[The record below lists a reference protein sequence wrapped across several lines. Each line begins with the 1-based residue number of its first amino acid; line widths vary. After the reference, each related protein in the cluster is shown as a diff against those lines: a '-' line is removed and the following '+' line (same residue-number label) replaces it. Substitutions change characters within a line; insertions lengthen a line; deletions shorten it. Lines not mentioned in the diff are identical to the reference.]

1 MTAGKGLPASYS
13 RNISIAAL
21 LLCASIMV
29 FAVSFSGMLLNHDC
43 ALLLQCGR
51 LISEGSIPFVDHVET
66 NLHMAQYI
74 NVPPVLL
81 SNILGMDVP
90 LVFVAGVLVFTFFSC
105 FVVFLLVRRSGLF
118 RTWTGTVL
126 IASSVLILSLK
137 AFSNG
142 DFGQR
147 EHLFILAWLPFL
159 LVRYSRTRDVGVSI
173 PLALVTGSLAGIMM
187 LCKPS
192 FLAQVV
198 LIEVWM
204 GLRMRGKM
212 TYRTPEMIAVYSV
225 VLVFAVHLL
234 LLPGGL
240 QSPFFTRWIPFIAA
254 GYHSYNASLYDMI
267 RGNLRFWPLFLGG
280 AMLSVLIM
288 LRSRHAARHLLEL
301 LLASSILAV
310 GLFFLQHK
318 GWLYQLFPAFGLVVV
333 LVTGSVAVLYE
344 KYRSSGIAG
353 KSINIA
359 LLLSPV
365 AACLMLTGNSFQYAG
380 SMYSNMNEFL
390 KVIDIY
396 SDPGERIS
404 FISTCV
410 YPKYPTLV
418 YADRLPGTR
427 FLSAF
432 PIALIYS
439 NEAQSEYCD
448 STSFHYRSPSDMTDE
463 EIEFLAELGTDIRT
477 NRPALVFIDTE
488 VSCQGCPTGFKIDD
502 YLIGSGWLDE
512 HMSDYEFLFVQNG
525 FRTYSLN

>member
-1 MTAGKGLPASYS
+1 MTAGYGLSARYS
-13 RNISIAAL
+13 RNIPIAAL
-21 LLCASIMV
+21 SICASIMV
-29 FAVSFSGMLLNHDC
+29 FAVLFSGMLLNHDC

-51 LISEGSIPFVDHVET
+51 LISEGSIPFMDHVET

-74 NVPPVLL
+74 HVPPVLL
-81 SNILGMDVP
+81 SNVLGVNVP
-90 LVFVAGVLVFTFFSC
+90 LVFFAGVLVFTLFSC
-105 FVVFLLVRRSGLF
+105 FAVLLLVRRSGLF
-118 RTWTGTVL
+118 STWTGAVL

-147 EHLFILAWLPFL
+147 EHLFVLAWLPFL
-159 LVRYSRTRDVGVSI
+159 LVRYSRTQDVGVSI
-173 PLALVTGSLAGIMM
+173 PLALVTGLLTGIMM

-192 FLAQVV
+192 FLALVV
-198 LIEVWM
+198 LIEAWM
-204 GLRMRGKM
+204 WIRIRGRR

-234 LLPGGL
+234 LLPGSI
-240 QSPFFTRWIPFIAA
+240 QSPFFTRWVPFIAA
-254 GYHSYNASLYDMI
+254 GYHSYNASLYNMI
-267 RGNLRFWPLFLGG
+267 RGNLRFWLLFLGG
-280 AMLSVLIM
+280 AMLSVLTM
-288 LRSRHAARHLLEL
+288 FRSRQAVRHLLEL
-301 LLASSILAV
+301 MLAASILAV
-310 GLFFLQHK
+310 GFFFLQHK

-333 LVTGSVAVLYE
+333 LVTGSVAVLFERYGS
-344 KYRSSGIAG
+344 RGIAG
-353 KSINIA
+353 KTINIA
-359 LLLSPV
+359 LLLGPV
-365 AACLMLTGNSFQYAG
+365 AACLILAGNSFRYAG

-390 KVIDIY
+390 KVIEIY

-439 NEAQSEYCD
+439 NAPPSHYSGSSGFC
-448 STSFHYRSPSDMTDE
+448 YRSPSDMADE
-463 EIEFLAELGTDIRT
+463 ELQFLAELGSDIRT

-488 VSCQGCPTGFKIDD
+488 VTCQGCPTGFRIDD
-502 YLIGSGWLDE
+502 YLINSGWLDE

-525 FRTYSLN
+525 FRTYLLN

>member
-1 MTAGKGLPASYS
+1 MTAGYGLPARYS
-13 RNISIAAL
+13 RNTSIAAL
-21 LLCASIMV
+21 LVCTSIMV

-51 LISEGSIPFVDHVET
+51 LISEGSTPFVDHVET

-74 NVPPVLL
+74 HVPPAIL
-81 SNILGMDVP
+81 SNMLGMNVS
-90 LVFVAGVLVFTFFSC
+90 LVFAVGVLVLTFYSC
-105 FVVFLLVRRSGLF
+105 FAVLLLVRRSGLF
-118 RTWTGTVL
+118 RTWTGAVL

-147 EHLFILAWLPFL
+147 EHLFVLAWLPFL
-159 LVRYSRTRDVGVSI
+159 LVRYSRTQDVGVSI
-173 PLALVTGSLAGIMM
+173 PLAVVTGSLAGILM

-192 FLAQVV
+192 FLVQVV
-198 LIEVWM
+198 LIEVWL
-204 GLRMRGKM
+204 GIRMRGKM
-212 TYRTPEMIAVYSV
+212 TYRTPEMIAAYSV

-234 LLPGGL
+234 LLPGSM

-254 GYHSYNASLYDMI
+254 GYHSYNASIYNMI
-267 RGNLRFWPLFLGG
+267 RENLRFWPLFLGST
-280 AMLSVLIM
+280 MLSVLVM
-288 LRSRHAARHLLEL
+288 FRSRYAVRHLLEL

-333 LVTGSVAVLYE
+333 LVTVSVAALYE
-344 KYRSSGIAG
+344 KYGSNGIAG
-353 KSINIA
+353 KSINIS
-359 LLLSPV
+359 LLLAPV
-365 AACLMLTGNSFQYAG
+365 AACLILTGNSFQYAG
-380 SMYSNMNEFL
+380 SMYSNMSEFL
-390 KVIDIY
+390 EIIEIY
-396 SDPGERIS
+396 SNPGERIS
-404 FISTCV
+404 FISTDV

-439 NEAQSEYCD
+439 DAAAAD
-448 STSFHYRSPSDMTDE
+448 SSGFRYRSPSDMTDE
-463 EIEFLAELGTDIRT
+463 ETQFLAELGTDIRT

-488 VSCQGCPTGFKIDD
+488 VTCQGCPTGFRIDD
-502 YLIGSGWLDE
+502 YLINSGWVDE
-512 HMSDYEFLFVQNG
+512 HMSDYELLFTRNG
-525 FRTYSLN
+525 FRTYVLN

>member
-1 MTAGKGLPASYS
+1 MTVEYGLPTPYS

-21 LLCASIMV
+21 LVCASIML

-51 LISEGSIPFVDHVET
+51 LISEGSIPYVDHVEIS
-66 NLHMAQYI
+66 LHMAQYI
-74 NVPPVLL
+74 HVPPVLL
-81 SNILGMDVP
+81 SNMLGMDVS
-90 LVFVAGVLVFTFFSC
+90 LVFAVGVLVLTFYSC
-105 FVVFLLVRRSGLF
+105 FVVLLLVRRSGLF
-118 RTWTGTVL
+118 RTWTGAVL

-147 EHLFILAWLPFL
+147 EYLFVLAWLPFL
-159 LVRYSRTRDVGVSI
+159 LVRYSRTQDTRVSVS
-173 PLALVTGSLAGIMM
+173 LALVTGSLAGIMM

-198 LIEVWM
+198 LVEVWM
-204 GLRMRGKM
+204 GFRMRGKM

-225 VLVFAVHLL
+225 VLVLTVHLF

-240 QSPFFTRWIPFIAA
+240 QSPFFTRWIPFITA
-254 GYHSYNASLYDMI
+254 GYHSYNASIFEMV
-267 RGNLRFWPLFLGG
+267 RGNLYFWPLYLGS
-280 AMLSVLIM
+280 AILSVLVM
-288 LRSRHAARHLLEL
+288 FRSKKAVRHLLEL
-301 LLASSILAV
+301 LLAASVLAV

-318 GWLYQLFPAFGLVVV
+318 GWLYQLFPAFGLVAV
-333 LVTGSVAVLYE
+333 LVAVSIAALYE
-344 KYRSSGIAG
+344 RYGSRGIAG

-365 AACLMLTGNSFQYAG
+365 AACLILTGNSFQYADT
-380 SMYSNMNEFL
+380 MYSNMDEFL
-390 KVIDIY
+390 KVIDVY
-396 SDPGERIS
+396 SDPDERIS

-427 FLSAF
+427 FMLAF
-432 PIALIYS
+432 PIALIYANAAPS
-439 NEAQSEYCD
+439 D
-448 STSFHYRSPSDMTDE
+448 SSGFQYRSPSDMTDE
-463 EIEFLAELGTDIRT
+463 EIQFLAELGMDIRT

-488 VSCQGCPTGFKIDD
+488 VTCQGCPTGFRIDE
-502 YLIGSGWLDE
+502 YLISSGWLGE
-512 HMSDYEFLFVQNG
+512 YMSDYELLFTRNG
-525 FRTYSLN
+525 FRTYILMEG